1 MNKKVSMMTRCALCT
16 CMLCIV
22 AQIVI
27 TLPTMIP
34 ITLQTFGL
42 YLIALSL
49 NPKESFII
57 CLLYVI
63 IGAIGLPV
71 FSGFGGGLG
80 SLLGPAGGYIYSFP
94 IMALVIGCVSRIN
107 GKSNIVS
114 VLACVSGTVVCYS
127 IGTLWFMYVTQNS
140 FIAALTYCV
149 FPFLLGDAIK
159 IGIAQIISRKLVGKL
174 RVEV

>member
-16 CMLCIV
+16 CILCIL

-34 ITLQTFGL
+34 ITLQTFGV

-49 NPKESFII
+49 NPKESFIT
-57 CLLYVI
+57 CLLYVV

-71 FSGFGGGLG
+71 FSGFVGGFG

-94 IMALVIGCVSRIN
+94 IMALVIGIISKVNKKSIPIN
-107 GKSNIVS
+107 I
-114 VLACVSGTVVCYS
+114 LACLVGTVVCYS
-127 IGTLWFMYVTQNS
+127 IGTIWFMYVTQNTLV
-140 FIAALTYCV
+140 AALTYCV
-149 FPFLLGDAIK
+149 LPFLIGDAVK
-159 IGIAQIISRKLVGKL
+159 IGIAVIISRKLVSKIG
-174 RVEV
+174 VEV